1 MLRRR
6 LIFFS
11 ATGVGLTFMVI
22 LSAGMGATYISPMQ
36 IISILLQKV
45 NLPAIVNFTDQQEA
59 IFLSIRSPRVTLAV
73 LVGMALAVSGASL
86 QGLFRNPLAD
96 PGIIGVSSGA
106 VAAVVCLLFFSTA
119 LGQIMSPNALKL
131 IQPIAGFLGGSVS
144 TLLVYSLATTGKYTD
159 MTSMLLGGI
168 AIGTLSSALV
178 GIFIFMSDDNQLRS
192 ITFWLLGSISGATWS
207 SIITAGPI
215 ILLSTFI
222 LALLGSHLNA
232 LSLGDNVAFHIG
244 VRVESSKRLVII
256 LACCAT
262 GAAVCIS
269 GMIGFIGL
277 VAPHIVRLSIGADH
291 KFLVPTAALLGS
303 FILLLADLLARTL
316 ASPAEIPL
324 GVVTSLIGAPFFL
337 WLVFRNKTKVGSYA

>member
-1 MLRRR
+1 MSMLRRR

-11 ATGVGLTFMVI
+11 ATGVGLTFMVV
-22 LSAGMGATYISPMQ
+22 LSAGIGATYISPTQ

-222 LALLGSHLNA
+222 LALLGPRLNA

-262 GAAVCIS
+262 GAA

-277 VAPHIVRLSIGADH
+277 VAPHIVRLSVGADH
-291 KFLVPTAALLGS
+291 KFLVPISALLGS